1 MPSSPAN
8 MRSSVFALR
17 CKMGTRL
24 ARIDFNL
31 VLRTNEV
38 RQLFF
43 SVEDNVHLVCMR
55 LGEAIT
61 RVRFVN
67 ALIEL
72 EMKPLAN
79 FKRPTEGIDWSEFV
93 FTGNE
98 LREGPGF
105 QIIQT
110 LRRHMD
116 SHHPAFFQ
124 SHSTTARHVTHML
137 RNNLRPSTMRRNRN
151 IPAPAPPIPQI
162 SQPVSE
168 RSGNSARTV
177 PTQPD
182 VLSPPLVMA
191 SSGQLN
197 LVEVSTHIREVAAS
211 VIRDLLQTSPAFNLQ
226 TATAPL
232 CVVCHDAPVAA
243 ALRPCFHA
251 GYCTRCADDVLA
263 RALRCPMCRATVE
276 GAQRIFLP

>member
-1 MPSSPAN
+1 
-8 MRSSVFALR
+8 
-17 CKMGTRL
+17 MGTPL

-55 LGEAIT
+55 LKDAIT

-137 RNNLRPSTMRRNRN
+137 RNNLRTAAMRRNRN
-151 IPAPAPPIPQI
+151 VSAPAPPIPQI

-168 RSGNSARTV
+168 RSGDSARTV
-177 PTQPD
+177 PIQPD
-182 VLSPPLVMA
+182 VLSPPLVNA
-191 SSGQLN
+191 NGQLN
-197 LVEVSTHIREVAAS
+197 LVEVSMQIREVAAS
-211 VIRDLLQTSPAFNLQ
+211 VIRDLVQMSPAFNLQ
-226 TATAPL
+226 AATAPL
-232 CVVCHDAPVAA
+232 CVVCQDAPVAA

-251 GYCTRCADDVLA
+251 GYCMRCADDVLA
-263 RALRCPMCRATVE
+263 RALPCPMCRATVE